1 MVSLADSPFTSSSSW
16 NTPVP
21 TNSSFTKLNWPASTG
36 YNYSVAWDSYSPAVY
51 VASASDP
58 LVQVSYP
65 PGWGYP
71 GGTVSVHMPAAANG
85 AAGTD
90 GELIVID
97 NGVAYNFWQFKRT
110 GTTSGTAASFGAENV
125 TTGDGWGSKSP
136 FLSAGITAV
145 GASQLGGLIV
155 KDETNDGSIDHALQL
170 VVDSKLVQS
179 GFMGQAI
186 AGDGSSASGIVKEGQ
201 FLAISPNTP
210 MPSGL
215 SALGQQVFKAMQKYG
230 AYVVDVAGGVTN
242 VRAQSNAFD
251 ASTITALWHDM
262 GKITPL
268 LQGVNPGSGGS
279 TGSGTTEPP
288 VTNPPTTTNPP
299 VTTNPPTTTNPPVTT
314 NPPTTTNPPVTTNPP
329 SGGGGS
335 TADTTKPTLQWVAA
349 NGTGIRNGT
358 GTVGEGKT
366 VHFALK
372 FSEAVNVTG
381 TPTMSLNSSGTA
393 KYVSGS
399 GTDVLQF
406 EYTVGAGDKAS
417 DLAISGFNFGGI
429 KDKAGNVLNLAGA
442 PHQPGGTLT
451 VKTSA
456 TSGTIGKTRVNWIA
470 ANGPGVVNGTGTVG
484 EGKTVR
490 LSVNFNDTVNV
501 TGTPTLKLN
510 TNGTAKYVGG
520 SGSNTL
526 QFDYKVGAG
535 EKASDLEVA
544 GYNLNGVK
552 DKAGNGINVA
562 GAPHQPAGVLA
573 IGTSAVA
580 NNVTST
586 NRSTSVTDTVAAP
599 GAAAATNDPSNASNT
614 GANQNNWSNFGNH
627 AGSAFSRYSTLG
639 YSGQSQDTGGNPAA
653 TDGSLMSRMAL
664 LGQYAASSF
673 AKPGA
678 VSTGPSLQREWANP
692 IQTLAKSY
700 G

>member
-279 TGSGTTEPP
+279 SGSGTTEPP

-406 EYTVGAGDKAS
+406 EYKVGAGDKAS

-442 PHQPGGTLT
+442 PQQPGGTLT

-544 GYNLNGVK
+544 GYNLSGVK

-599 GAAAATNDPSNASNT
+599 GAAATNDPSTASNT
-614 GANQNNWSNFGNH
+614 GANQNIWSNFGNQ
-627 AGSAFSRYSTLG
+627 AGSGFSRYSTLG
-639 YSGQSQDTGGNPAA
+639 YTGQSQDTGGNSAP
-653 TDGSLMSRMAL
+653 TDGSMMSRMAL

-678 VSTGPSLQREWANP
+678 VSTGPSLQREWTNP
-692 IQTLAKSY
+692 TQTLAKSY